1 MPAVAASEIILVMV
15 LTQNWRTAMKNIQQ
29 ALPES
34 LINDTEQLANFFS
47 VEISELIC
55 DCPQELDIA
64 AIEKVLIEYRELIL
78 RNAH

>member
-1 MPAVAASEIILVMV
+1 MV